1 MKTPFQV
8 FTGLVVLSA
17 LALTACGGVSDAD
30 AVQTIVAGTMS
41 AHLETQP
48 VQATPTVGPIVE
60 PAPGAEALPS
70 PEAAAAQPAGPE
82 TNVTFE
88 DTSFY
93 LDYQLAS
100 SWTFEITTPPD
111 PTSDN
116 PFQAP
121 SMYRLDFQG
130 FLGANPDESRA
141 WRQPRLYV
149 IPVANMGSFPGG
161 GYGLN
166 ALGYYDGLLDFKPP
180 AVEQPMPVLPYS
192 LNFDNGEVYHG
203 KLAYL
208 DFQNGSGVRF
218 LAEYSQAPF
227 PLGKALAYIF
237 QGVTDDGQYY
247 VSLALPLDQTALDEY
262 NAPYN
267 SSLEAGAWE
276 AFAENIESYMQGAS
290 AILESTPDSGFT
302 PDLARL
308 DEMVRSL
315 NVRP

>member
-1 MKTPFQV
+1 MKTPFEMITGV
-8 FTGLVVLSA
+8 FVLSA

-41 AHLETQP
+41 AGSEILP
-48 VQATPTVGPIVE
+48 VEASATAEPTRE
-60 PAPGAEALPS
+60 PDPTTPPAEAPAS
-70 PEAAAAQPAGPE
+70 AAQSSSPE
-82 TNVTFE
+82 TNVVFE
-88 DTSFY
+88 DIALH

-100 SWTFEITTPPD
+100 AWTYEVTTPPD
-111 PTSDN
+111 PASDN

-130 FLGANPDESRA
+130 FVGANPDEPRA

-149 IPVANMGSFPGG
+149 IPVANMESFPGG

-180 AVEQPMPVLPYS
+180 VVEEPMPVLPYS

-203 KLAYL
+203 ALTYL

-227 PLGKALAYIF
+227 PLGMALAYIF

-247 VSLALPLDQTALDEY
+247 VSLALPVGQTALDDY

-267 SSLEAGAWE
+267 GDLEAGEWK
-276 AFAENIESYMQGAS
+276 AFAENIGSYMEGAS
-290 AILESTPDSGFT
+290 AILETTPDGSFT